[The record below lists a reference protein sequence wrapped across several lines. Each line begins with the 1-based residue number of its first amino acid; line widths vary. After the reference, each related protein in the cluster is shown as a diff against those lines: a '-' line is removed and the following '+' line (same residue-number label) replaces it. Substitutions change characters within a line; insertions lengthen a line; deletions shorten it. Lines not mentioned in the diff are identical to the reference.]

1 MYWILKI
8 SHWVMMAPWLI
19 VAEHLKGEKHHNV
32 GPSSDVN
39 VA

>member
-1 MYWILKI
+1 
-8 SHWVMMAPWLI
+8 MAPWLI

-39 VA
+39 VAKNNTKIL